1 MIMAAGREGYSEI
14 ERHNIA
20 GSPVIVYKVG
30 SGRII
35 RLSCLRGGDAASLF
49 VRSDA
54 SKMIPIEWGNTIAE
68 YYEADDQQEADAL
81 VWSSEDG
88 KTLFCLT
95 AYEEKEVL
103 IKMAESVVEK

>member
-1 MIMAAGREGYSEI
+1 MPEGYSDI
-14 ERHNIA
+14 ERHDIA

-35 RLSCLRGGDAASLF
+35 RLSGLRGGDAASLF
-49 VRSDA
+49 VRSDDT
-54 SKMIPIEWGNTIAE
+54 KMTPIEWGNTIAE
-68 YYEADDQQEADAL
+68 YYEADDQQKAEAL

-88 KTLFCLT
+88 KTWFCLT

-103 IKMAESVVEK
+103 IKMTESVVEK